1 MMTKILL
8 PLLVVLLLIS
18 GPAVAVQI
26 DGNWCSRD
34 GRNVTIDGDKIRTPG
49 GTVMTG
55 EYERHS
61 FRYVVPKN
69 ETNVGMVIVMV
80 QVNDEIINVIEGKDT
95 TLHVWNCCKLTIS

>member
-1 MMTKILL
+1 MTKFFL

-18 GPAVAVQI
+18 RPAMADQI
-26 DGNWCSRD
+26 DGNWCSSD

-61 FRYVVPKN
+61 FRYVVPKDEPN
-69 ETNVGMVIVMV
+69 AGMVILMV

-95 TLHVWNCCKLTIS
+95 TLHVWRRCKLTIS